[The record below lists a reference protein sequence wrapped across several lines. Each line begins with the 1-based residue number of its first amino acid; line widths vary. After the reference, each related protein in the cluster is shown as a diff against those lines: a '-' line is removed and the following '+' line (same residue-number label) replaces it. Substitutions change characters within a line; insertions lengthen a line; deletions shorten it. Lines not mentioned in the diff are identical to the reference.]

1 MGVIEEGSRKVQ
13 KAGTHAISF
22 IVEYRAVVEIHA
34 ADTDVKPPA
43 LPNKEGKCQGNIFQR
58 GDG

>member
-1 MGVIEEGSRKVQ
+1 MDECSGKVQ
-13 KAGTHAISF
+13 KTSAHVGSL
-22 IVEYRAVVEIHA
+22 IVVYLAVAEIHHRAAA
-34 ADTDVKPPA
+34 ADGKASA

>member
-13 KAGTHAISF
+13 KARTHAISL
-22 IVEYRAVVEIHA
+22 IVVYRAVIEIHA
-34 ADTDVKPPA
+34 AALNEKAPA